1 MPFRPRG
8 PKPETPSNE
17 WSVIRG
23 CVTVIAVLLLATPA
37 LAAGRPVTIVAADG
51 TTLAG
56 MFYEASPRPAPAVVL
71 VHMLGRS
78 KDEWRIVAE
87 RLADAGI
94 ASLAIDLRGH
104 GRSGGD
110 GSALPAMV
118 VDVRAALGWLATHPS
133 VRPDWLGVVG
143 ASLGGTLAAIAAA
156 DVPTVRAIAMISP
169 SLDYRGLRLD
179 ASIMRK
185 LGTRPVWMAA
195 STEDPYALRTVKE
208 LTQDGGAREQRLSGV
223 RGHGT
228 ALLWADPDLARALVD
243 WLRRTLIF

>member
-1 MPFRPRG
+1 
-8 PKPETPSNE
+8 
-17 WSVIRG
+17 
-23 CVTVIAVLLLATPA
+23 VTHITFVAVLLLAAPVF
-37 LAAGRPVTIVAADG
+37 AAGRPVTFSTPDG

-56 MFYEASPRPAPAVVL
+56 MFYEASPMPAPAVVL

-78 KDEWRIVAE
+78 KDEWSVVAE
-87 RLADAGI
+87 RLAESGI

-110 GSALPAMV
+110 RSALPAMV
-118 VDVRAALGWLATHPS
+118 TDVRAAIDWLANQPG
-133 VRPDWLGVVG
+133 VRPGALGVVG
-143 ASLGGTLAAIAAA
+143 ASLGATLAATAAA
-156 DVPTVRAIAMISP
+156 DAASVRAVAMISP
-169 SLDYRGLRLD
+169 SLDYRGVRLD
-179 ASIMRK
+179 AGAMRK
-185 LGTRPVWMAA
+185 LGSRPVWMAA

-208 LTQDGGAREQRLSGV
+208 LTADGATREQRLSGV

>member
-1 MPFRPRG
+1 MRF
-8 PKPETPSNE
+8 
-17 WSVIRG
+17 VI
-23 CVTVIAVLLLATPA
+23 VLVMLLFAAPA
-37 LAAGRPVTIVAADG
+37 FAAGRPVTIMASDG

-78 KDEWRIVAE
+78 KDEWSVVAE
-87 RLADAGI
+87 RLADTGI
-94 ASLAIDLRGH
+94 ASIAIDLRGH

-118 VDVRAALGWLATHPS
+118 GDVRAALDWLATQPA
-133 VRPDWLGVVG
+133 VRPNGLGVVG
-143 ASLGGTLAAIAAA
+143 ASLGATLAAIAAA
-156 DVPTVRAIAMISP
+156 DASAVRAIAMISP

-179 ASIMRK
+179 VAVIRK
-185 LGTRPVWMAA
+185 LASRPVWLAA
-195 STEDPYALRTVKE
+195 STEDPYALRSVKE
-208 LTQDGGAREQRLSGV
+208 LTDEGATGEQRLSGV

-228 ALLWADPDLARALVD
+228 ALLWADPDLAGALVD